1 VHSLGVRVRTVF
13 DLEPRVAVVFIS
25 PQPALRHNSFQIM
38 GANFFKHPFVGG
50 DADATD
56 QRREAA
62 RLLTLAAFGVWSK
75 WSYRFRCVPL
85 EKVSK

>member
-1 VHSLGVRVRTVF
+1 MLQFKEIVRIIERLFNQPEPSLG
-13 DLEPRVAVVFIS
+13 ECEGAQNHFIKG
-25 PQPALRHNSFQIM
+25 R
-38 GANFFKHPFVGG
+38 GCPFVGG

-62 RLLTLAAFGVWSK
+62 RLLTLAAFGVWSECL
-75 WSYRFRCVPL
+75 YRFRCVPL